1 MNTDM
6 SFHYS
11 IRKDLDMP
19 QEKNIVVNR
28 GIPRTPTSSH
38 GFGFGV
44 GGVSGPDHSDRGF
57 DAVDYA
63 FEWLIESNESVE
75 ECFTENIQN
84 ITYITDAE
92 LANTRAA
99 VRAAAPLETAAYDI
113 ELQTLD
119 QQLSKTRA
127 DHQQQITSANLYYGY
142 DPLSHMTGHPPHKGF
157 ELVGGRGGQRGY
169 TDAIA
174 KWNVSYA
181 AAYQAKFLA
190 EQMKL
195 LEALLAAQNKV
206 VAEAQAKALAAAQA
220 EAQRVAAE
228 TAREAAEAEAK
239 YAAEEQARLAA
250 EETAAQAKAQAQANS
265 QAEEEARKA
274 AEAEI
279 RRATQ
284 AEALGQALSG
294 RALPMVGAAASPV
307 FAMAG
312 NTVATSPATTLAIQT
327 ALRTAVAMAI
337 ESLTAVTVPALAGFA
352 ALLYSSELGNSDLY
366 ALSVPLS
373 ELSPDNSDDLQA
385 IAAVQG
391 EIILPLIIGSRT
403 TSKKTEY
410 VVTSTQSASTF
421 SKVPVRLATLDPL
434 GNFYRSV
441 SPDAASSNIIWTP
454 IVKPDGAST
463 SLPASV
469 PNMIPYTGA
478 TPVAVTGRTDT
489 HPEFDLYRFGGF
501 VTVFPADSGIPPI
514 YTVFNS
520 PYEGATTK
528 GEHSGRNF
536 NPEQAGGPTVELDWS
551 TATVTQDGLDAVKL
565 HISRLNQSDA
575 NDVMIVRLENI
586 LSGNINITDTDRRY
600 YTHEIRE
607 LERFRNL
614 GLADDFSPEQSS
626 PAWNNAHTATLED
639 FKVHDHESLLY
650 TSDALAKAGLQDERD
665 YQKLLK
671 EMSQ

>member
-312 NTVATSPATTLAIQT
+312 STVATSPATMLAIQT

-410 VVTSTQSASTF
+410 VVTSTQSAPTF

-536 NPEQAGGPTVELDWS
+536 NPEQAGGPIVELDWS
-551 TATVTQDGLDAVKL
+551 TATVTQDGLDALKL

>member
-1 MNTDM
+1 
-6 SFHYS
+6 
-11 IRKDLDMP
+11 MP
-19 QEKNIVVNR
+19 QEKNILVNR
-28 GIPRTPTSSH
+28 GIPRTPSSSH

-44 GGVSGPDHSDRGF
+44 RGVSGPDHSDRGY

-119 QQLSKTRA
+119 LQLSKTRA
-127 DHQQQITSANLYYGY
+127 DHQQQITTANLYYGY
-142 DPLSHMTGHPPHKGF
+142 DPLSHKSGHPPHKGF
-157 ELVGGRGGQRGY
+157 ELVGRRGGQRGY

-181 AAYQAKFLA
+181 AAYQAKLLA

-195 LEALLAAQNKV
+195 LEALVAAQNKV
-206 VAEAQAKALAAAQA
+206 VAEAQAKAVAAAQA
-220 EAQRVAAE
+220 EAQRVAVE
-228 TAREAAEAEAK
+228 TAREAAEAAEAAEAEVK
-239 YAAEEQARLAA
+239 HAAEEQARLAA
-250 EETAAQAKAQAQANS
+250 EETAAQVKAQAQANS
-265 QAEEEARKA
+265 LAEEQARKA

-312 NTVATSPATTLAIQT
+312 STVATSPATTLAIQT

-337 ESLTAVTVPALAGFA
+337 ESLTAVTAPALAGFA
-352 ALLYSSELGNSDLY
+352 ALIYSSELGNGDLY

-391 EIILPLIIGSRT
+391 EVNLPLIIGSRT

-410 VVTSTQSASTF
+410 VVTSTQSAPTF

-463 SLPASV
+463 SLPTSV
-469 PNMIPYTGA
+469 PNMPPYTGA
-478 TPVAVTGRTDT
+478 TPVAVTGQTDT

-501 VTVFPADSGIPPI
+501 ITVFPADSGIPPI

-528 GEHSGRNF
+528 GEYSGRNF
-536 NPEQAGGPTVELDWS
+536 NPEQAGGPILELDWR
-551 TATVTQDGLDAVKL
+551 TATITPEGVDAVKL
-565 HISRLNQSDA
+565 HIARLDQSAA
-575 NDVMIVRLENI
+575 NDMMIKRLERV
-586 LSGNINITDTDRRY
+586 LSGDMNAGDVDKRF
-600 YTHEIRE
+600 YTHETRE
-607 LERFRNL
+607 LERFRAQ
-614 GLADDFSPEQSS
+614 GLADDFIPSNGSAE
-626 PAWNNAHTATLED
+626 WNNAHTATLED
-639 FKVHDHESLLY
+639 YKLGSSELLLY
-650 TSDALAKAGLQDERD
+650 SSEALDAGKRQMEEIYKR
-665 YQKLLK
+665 LLK
-671 EMSQ
+671 GDFE